1 MLNCCQQWNFG
12 RLSAFPKGTFRGWLA
27 YFGLTLIA
35 FVVFGGILG
44 KLSGRRFIKT
54 AKQSAISQTE
64 SGVIDDG
71 NLEQFEATCFNE
83 KTDKTFMEGWEAFKG
98 ARFDYPS
105 KYVDSDTIKAKYSG
119 KKFKVGLI
127 STAIVLLVFALVFV
141 VYGLVQVKSAG
152 GVDIAVYCVV
162 LALPIILMLS
172 YVFVKPEKKTG
183 AALDQMLEDL
193 DTAVKLQRHVERKV
207 DNSRLYEIENRIRD
221 VIIHE
226 QSKPIPSKKDQLE
239 KQKAQELEMADEDLD
254 DIRDEIFADDNV
266 EEPVAEEPVAEEPAA
281 EVEAPV
287 EKPKKVIP
295 FEPFVKV
302 LDEAIEKGYSKATM
316 RKMANILVLAFGKF
330 QEPAQREPLKTPSEN
345 SSSNTKRR
353 LKEKG
358 RRKRNMSRQ
367 TQRLSRK
374 PTANGK
380 TPTRNNKDAISPTN
394 RWGFFMRLKRKMS
407 QKYGGFL

>member
-1 MLNCCQQWNFG
+1 MVAQL
-12 RLSAFPKGTFRGWLA
+12 LSTVEFWQAFSVPERALFCGLVIVL
-27 YFGLTLIA
+27 GLTLIA

-44 KLSGRRFIKT
+44 KLSGRRFIKSCKT
-54 AKQSAISQTE
+54 IGNFANE

-105 KYVDSDTIKAKYSG
+105 KYVDSDKIKAKYSG

-127 STAIVLLVFALVFV
+127 STAIALFVFALVFV
-141 VYGLVQVKSAG
+141 VYGLVQVKSAE

-172 YVFVKPEKKTG
+172 YAFVKPEKKTG

-239 KQKAQELEMADEDLD
+239 KQKAQELEMADEDLN

-266 EEPVAEEPVAEEPAA
+266 EEPVAEEPVAEEPVVEEPVAEEPAA
-281 EVEAPV
+281 EVEEPV

-295 FEPFVKV
+295 FEPFVKI

-330 QEPAQREPLKTPSEN
+330 QEPAQRETLKN
-345 SSSNTKRR
+345 SI
-353 LKEKG
+353 
-358 RRKRNMSRQ
+358 RKFIVQYKAAVERERAAEAEYVAADTA
-367 TQRLSRK
+367 TQQEAYGEWQN
-374 PTANGK
+374 P
-380 TPTRNNKDAISPTN
+380 DAE
-394 RWGFFMRLKRKMS
+394 
-407 QKYGGFL
+407 

>member
-1 MLNCCQQWNFG
+1 MVAQL
-12 RLSAFPKGTFRGWLA
+12 LSTVEFWQAFSVPERALFCGLVSVL
-27 YFGLTLIA
+27 GLTLIA

-54 AKQSAISQTE
+54 CKTIGNFANE

-152 GVDIAVYCVV
+152 GVDIVVYCVV

-266 EEPVAEEPVAEEPAA
+266 EEPIAEEPVAEEPAAEEPAA

-287 EKPKKVIP
+287 EKPLTKPSKKVIP
-295 FEPFVKV
+295 KRRCVKWQTFSC
-302 LDEAIEKGYSKATM
+302 LLSENSRSPLNAK
-316 RKMANILVLAFGKF
+316 
-330 QEPAQREPLKTPSEN
+330 PLKTPSEN

-380 TPTRNNKDAISPTN
+380 TPTQNNKDAISPTN
-394 RWGFFMRLKRKMS
+394 RRGFFMRLKRKTS
-407 QKYGGFL
+407 QKHGGFL

>member
-1 MLNCCQQWNFG
+1 
-12 RLSAFPKGTFRGWLA
+12 
-27 YFGLTLIA
+27 
-35 FVVFGGILG
+35 
-44 KLSGRRFIKT
+44 
-54 AKQSAISQTE
+54 
-64 SGVIDDG
+64 
-71 NLEQFEATCFNE
+71 
-83 KTDKTFMEGWEAFKG
+83 MEGWEAFKG

-105 KYVDSDTIKAKYSG
+105 KYVDSDKIKAKYSSR
-119 KKFKVGLI
+119 KFKVGLI
-127 STAIVLLVFALVFV
+127 STAIALFVFALVFV

-172 YVFVKPEKKTG
+172 YAFVKPEKKTG

-239 KQKAQELEMADEDLD
+239 KQKAQKLEMADEDLD

-266 EEPVAEEPVAEEPAA
+266 EEPVAEEPAA
-281 EVEAPV
+281 EVEEPV

-330 QEPAQREPLKTPSEN
+330 QEPAQRETLKN
-345 SSSNTKRR
+345 SI
-353 LKEKG
+353 
-358 RRKRNMSRQ
+358 RKFIVQYKAAVERERAAEAEYVAADAA
-367 TQRLSRK
+367 TQQE
-374 PTANGK
+374 A
-380 TPTRNNKDAISPTN
+380 
-394 RWGFFMRLKRKMS
+394 
-407 QKYGGFL
+407 YGEWQNPDVE

>member
-1 MLNCCQQWNFG
+1 MVAQL
-12 RLSAFPKGTFRGWLA
+12 LSTVEFWQAFSVPERALFCGLVIVL
-27 YFGLTLIA
+27 GLTLIA

-44 KLSGRRFIKT
+44 KLSGRRFIKSCKT
-54 AKQSAISQTE
+54 IGNFANE

-105 KYVDSDTIKAKYSG
+105 KYVDSDKIKAKYSG

-127 STAIVLLVFALVFV
+127 STAIALFVFALVFV
-141 VYGLVQVKSAG
+141 VYGLVQVKSAE

-172 YVFVKPEKKTG
+172 YAFVKPEKKTG

-239 KQKAQELEMADEDLD
+239 KQKAQELELADEDLN

-266 EEPVAEEPVAEEPAA
+266 EEPVAEEPVAEEPVVEEPVAEEPAA
-281 EVEAPV
+281 EVEEPV

-295 FEPFVKV
+295 FEPFVKI

-330 QEPAQREPLKTPSEN
+330 QEPAQRETLKN
-345 SSSNTKRR
+345 SI
-353 LKEKG
+353 
-358 RRKRNMSRQ
+358 RKFIVQYKAAVERERAAEAEYVAADTA
-367 TQRLSRK
+367 TQQEAYGEWQN
-374 PTANGK
+374 P
-380 TPTRNNKDAISPTN
+380 DAE
-394 RWGFFMRLKRKMS
+394 
-407 QKYGGFL
+407 

>member
-1 MLNCCQQWNFG
+1 MVAQL
-12 RLSAFPKGTFRGWLA
+12 LSTVEFWQAFSVPERALFCGLVTVL
-27 YFGLTLIA
+27 GLTLIA
-35 FVVFGGILG
+35 FVVFGGVLG
-44 KLSGRRFIKT
+44 KLSGRRFIKSCKT
-54 AKQSAISQTE
+54 IGNFANE

-105 KYVDSDTIKAKYSG
+105 KYVDSDKIKAKYSS

-127 STAIVLLVFALVFV
+127 STAIALLVFALVFV

-152 GVDIAVYCVV
+152 GVDITVYCVV

-172 YVFVKPEKKTG
+172 YAFVKPEKKTG
-183 AALDQMLEDL
+183 TALDQMLEDL

-266 EEPVAEEPVAEEPAA
+266 EEPVAEEPVAEEPVAEEPAAEVEEPAA

-330 QEPAQREPLKTPSEN
+330 QEPAQRETLKN
-345 SSSNTKRR
+345 SI
-353 LKEKG
+353 
-358 RRKRNMSRQ
+358 RKFIVQYKAAVERERAAEAEYVAADAA
-367 TQRLSRK
+367 TQQEAYGEWQN
-374 PTANGK
+374 P
-380 TPTRNNKDAISPTN
+380 DAE
-394 RWGFFMRLKRKMS
+394 
-407 QKYGGFL
+407 

>member
-1 MLNCCQQWNFG
+1 
-12 RLSAFPKGTFRGWLA
+12 
-27 YFGLTLIA
+27 
-35 FVVFGGILG
+35 
-44 KLSGRRFIKT
+44 
-54 AKQSAISQTE
+54 
-64 SGVIDDG
+64 
-71 NLEQFEATCFNE
+71 
-83 KTDKTFMEGWEAFKG
+83 MEGWEAFKG

-105 KYVDSDTIKAKYSG
+105 KYVDSDKVKAKYSSR
-119 KKFKVGLI
+119 KFKVGLI
-127 STAIVLLVFALVFV
+127 STAIALLVFALVFV

-162 LALPIILMLS
+162 LAFPIILMLS
-172 YVFVKPEKKTG
+172 YAFVKPEKKTG

-266 EEPVAEEPVAEEPAA
+266 EESVAEEPAIEEPVAEEPAA

-330 QEPAQREPLKTPSEN
+330 QEPAQRETLKN
-345 SSSNTKRR
+345 SI
-353 LKEKG
+353 
-358 RRKRNMSRQ
+358 RKFIVQYKAAVERERAAEEEYVAADAA
-367 TQRLSRK
+367 TQQEAYGEWQN
-374 PTANGK
+374 P
-380 TPTRNNKDAISPTN
+380 DAE
-394 RWGFFMRLKRKMS
+394 
-407 QKYGGFL
+407 